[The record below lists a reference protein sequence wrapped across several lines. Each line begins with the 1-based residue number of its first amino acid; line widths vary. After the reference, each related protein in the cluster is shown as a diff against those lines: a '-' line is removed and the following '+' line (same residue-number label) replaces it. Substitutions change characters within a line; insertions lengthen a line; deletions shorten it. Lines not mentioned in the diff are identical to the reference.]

1 MTKTRDSILTFIPDF
16 RGAPLFAE
24 TIETKLQ
31 SIAYKCLEIQEKSN
45 VDLE

>member
-1 MTKTRDSILTFIPDF
+1 MLTFAPDF

-24 TIETKLQ
+24 AVETKLQ
-31 SIAYKCLEIQEKSN
+31 SILYKCLEIQEKSN